1 MRVRGQVSFFVRADS
16 RIDEYAATR
25 GTTTYLTQY
34 CLPML
39 PHTLSEELC
48 SLNPKEDRLAFSVV
62 WRFTADGELLPPPS
76 ASSPYSCDQPDSLHA
91 AARGRGSGAA
101 GAAKR
106 EMGGMAGGGTVW
118 VDHSSDLV
126 WSLV

>member
-1 MRVRGQVSFFVRADS
+1 MCVRACGRECVSVRGQVSFFVRADS

-62 WRFTADGELLPPPS
+62 WRFTADGQLLPPPS
-76 ASSPYSCDQPDSLHA
+76 ASSPPSPGDQPNPLQASV
-91 AARGRGSGAA
+91 RGCGGGAA
-101 GAAKR
+101 GAAR
-106 EMGGMAGGGTVW
+106 RQMGGMAGVGGV
-118 VDHSSDLV
+118 
-126 WSLV
+126 